1 MRCLAFLTRAG
12 MAAFIAVMCLS
23 FGATSS
29 VSAAEANSA
38 KTTQV
43 AQKGSQTANLP
54 VGKIR
59 LRVINGIGGATL
71 REDIRWEVKTYGR
84 DASGKRQKVANAS
97 GSNPELELPQ
107 GWYLV
112 YAHMDDGTIRHPV
125 EVTGGRTFKYTLV
138 KD

>member
-12 MAAFIAVMCLS
+12 MAAMIAAMCLS
-23 FGATSS
+23 FGATTS
-29 VSAAEANSA
+29 VSAADANSL
-38 KTTQV
+38 KSTQV
-43 AQKGSQTANLP
+43 AQKGSQTAQLP

-59 LRVINGIGGATL
+59 LRVINGIGGSTL

-84 DASGKRQKVANAS
+84 DSSGKRQSVARTS

-112 YAHMDDGTIRHPV
+112 YAHMNDGTIRHPI